1 MFEAEKDKNQKNIKS
16 KQKYQTSKPSYLIP
30 FNKEKFLKNYKKRNS
45 PRKRTKSADTTNKE
59 NIEINLKIQ
68 KIINSTRRK
77 KYNFHQISKIEKYNE
92 QDKLLVNKLNSKD
105 YKILNN
111 SSTNIKNIIHNKIK
125 KEIIKNFNSPKKEK
139 LNKKTKNSNSKINN
153 IIESKRKESIV
164 KKENNIQNNNE
175 IEINKKSIYPI
186 KIKFKKKTRSLSR
199 PDRKSLIKQLQESQN
214 LSFKSFYE
222 KTSELNKSYNSVN
235 LKRNK
240 EMNISLKEK
249 LKESTPV
256 KQKKNFFQSNNLN
269 NKKDINNKKIKNRSD
284 SEIIFSPF
292 MKNKIRKQNIN
303 SNNKLTN
310 KNKISNLKN
319 SQSTNNLKSSKSKIR
334 IKINLDILKNS
345 STSSLD
351 KSTIKMENKIN
362 KSLSIIENNNKNNSN
377 SFIATPKIIKKIREI
392 KSICKKGFSGI
403 NTKKINQDNLLIV
416 SNFINYKSH
425 LLCVCDGHGIY
436 GHLVSSYIIKT
447 LPLLLTSDFQKENI
461 TLYSPFK
468 YIKNQIIKSF
478 QKLNKNLLKK
488 SEINTI
494 FSGSTCIIII
504 ITEEKI
510 ICSNCGDS
518 RGIIGKYKN
527 KNWISFNLSRDHK
540 PNEQDEKKRI
550 LSKNGIIEPYKDENN
565 NPIGPD
571 RVWVPND
578 KVPGLAMSRSLGDEM
593 AHRVG
598 VTSVPE
604 VIEVEF
610 CIEDK
615 FIIVA
620 TDGLWEF
627 INSDECVKI
636 VGEFYLK
643 NDIEGAINFLY
654 RESSKRW
661 ILEED
666 VIDDISIIIA
676 FF

>member
-1 MFEAEKDKNQKNIKS
+1 MFEAEKDKKQKNIKS

-30 FNKEKFLKNYKKRNS
+30 FNKEKFLKNYKKSNS

-59 NIEINLKIQ
+59 YNEIKLKIQ

-139 LNKKTKNSNSKINN
+139 LNTKTKNSNSKINN
-153 IIESKRKESIV
+153 NIESKRKESNV

-284 SEIIFSPF
+284 SEIISSPF

-362 KSLSIIENNNKNNSN
+362 KSLSIIENNNKNKSN

-478 QKLNKNLLKK
+478 QKLNKNLQKK

-666 VIDDISIIIA
+666 VIDDISIIVA

>member
-30 FNKEKFLKNYKKRNS
+30 FNKEKFLKNYKKSNS

-59 NIEINLKIQ
+59 YIEIKLKIQ

-284 SEIIFSPF
+284 SEIISSPF

-362 KSLSIIENNNKNNSN
+362 KSLSIIENNNKNKSN

>member
-1 MFEAEKDKNQKNIKS
+1 MFEAEKDKKQKNIKS

-30 FNKEKFLKNYKKRNS
+30 FNKEKFLKNYKKSNS

-59 NIEINLKIQ
+59 YNEIKLKIQ

-77 KYNFHQISKIEKYNE
+77 KYYFHQISKIEKYNE

-139 LNKKTKNSNSKINN
+139 LNTKIKNSHSKINN
-153 IIESKRKESIV
+153 IIESKRKENNV
-164 KKENNIQNNNE
+164 KKKNNIQNNNE

-186 KIKFKKKTRSLSR
+186 KIKFRKKTRSLSR
-199 PDRKSLIKQLQESQN
+199 PEQKSLIKQLQESQN

-235 LKRNK
+235 FKRNK
-240 EMNISLKEK
+240 EMNISFKEK
-249 LKESTPV
+249 LKGSTPV
-256 KQKKNFFQSNNLN
+256 KQKKNFFQSYNLN
-269 NKKDINNKKIKNRSD
+269 NKKDNNNKKIKNRSD
-284 SEIIFSPF
+284 SEIISSPF

-319 SQSTNNLKSSKSKIR
+319 SQSTNNLKSSNSKIR

-362 KSLSIIENNNKNNSN
+362 KSLSIIENNNKNKSN
-377 SFIATPKIIKKIREI
+377 SFIVSPKIIKKIREI

-447 LPLLLTSDFQKENI
+447 LPLLLISDFQKENI
-461 TLYSPFK
+461 TLSSPFK

-504 ITEEKI
+504 ITEDKI

-550 LSKNGIIEPYKDENN
+550 LSKHGIIEPYKDENN

-666 VIDDISIIIA
+666 VIDDISIIVA

>member
-59 NIEINLKIQ
+59 NIEIKLKIQ

-240 EMNISLKEK
+240 EMNISFKEQLKG
-249 LKESTPV
+249 STPV

-269 NKKDINNKKIKNRSD
+269 NKKDNNNKKIKNRSD
-284 SEIIFSPF
+284 SEIISSPF

-362 KSLSIIENNNKNNSN
+362 KSLSIIENNNKNKSN

>member
-59 NIEINLKIQ
+59 NIEIKLKIQ

-284 SEIIFSPF
+284 SEIISSPF

-362 KSLSIIENNNKNNSN
+362 KSLSIIENNNKNKSN
-377 SFIATPKIIKKIREI
+377 SFIVSPKIIKKIREI

>member
-1 MFEAEKDKNQKNIKS
+1 
-16 KQKYQTSKPSYLIP
+16 
-30 FNKEKFLKNYKKRNS
+30 
-45 PRKRTKSADTTNKE
+45 
-59 NIEINLKIQ
+59 
-68 KIINSTRRK
+68 
-77 KYNFHQISKIEKYNE
+77 
-92 QDKLLVNKLNSKD
+92 
-105 YKILNN
+105 
-111 SSTNIKNIIHNKIK
+111 
-125 KEIIKNFNSPKKEK
+125 
-139 LNKKTKNSNSKINN
+139 
-153 IIESKRKESIV
+153 
-164 KKENNIQNNNE
+164 
-175 IEINKKSIYPI
+175 
-186 KIKFKKKTRSLSR
+186 
-199 PDRKSLIKQLQESQN
+199 
-214 LSFKSFYE
+214 
-222 KTSELNKSYNSVN
+222 
-235 LKRNK
+235 
-240 EMNISLKEK
+240 
-249 LKESTPV
+249 
-256 KQKKNFFQSNNLN
+256 
-269 NKKDINNKKIKNRSD
+269 
-284 SEIIFSPF
+284 

-319 SQSTNNLKSSKSKIR
+319 SQSTNNLKSSNSKIR

-362 KSLSIIENNNKNNSN
+362 KSLSIIENNNKNKSN
-377 SFIATPKIIKKIREI
+377 SFIVSPKIIKKIREI

-447 LPLLLTSDFQKENI
+447 LPLLLISDFQKENI
-461 TLYSPFK
+461 TLSSPFK

-478 QKLNKNLLKK
+478 QKLNKNLQKK

-550 LSKNGIIEPYKDENN
+550 LSKHGIIEPYKDENN

-666 VIDDISIIIA
+666 VIDDISIIVA

>member
-59 NIEINLKIQ
+59 NIEIKLKIQ

-284 SEIIFSPF
+284 SEIISSPF

-362 KSLSIIENNNKNNSN
+362 KSLSIIENNNKNKSN

-666 VIDDISIIIA
+666 VIDDIIIIIA

>member
-1 MFEAEKDKNQKNIKS
+1 
-16 KQKYQTSKPSYLIP
+16 
-30 FNKEKFLKNYKKRNS
+30 
-45 PRKRTKSADTTNKE
+45 
-59 NIEINLKIQ
+59 
-68 KIINSTRRK
+68 
-77 KYNFHQISKIEKYNE
+77 
-92 QDKLLVNKLNSKD
+92 
-105 YKILNN
+105 
-111 SSTNIKNIIHNKIK
+111 
-125 KEIIKNFNSPKKEK
+125 
-139 LNKKTKNSNSKINN
+139 
-153 IIESKRKESIV
+153 
-164 KKENNIQNNNE
+164 
-175 IEINKKSIYPI
+175 
-186 KIKFKKKTRSLSR
+186 
-199 PDRKSLIKQLQESQN
+199 
-214 LSFKSFYE
+214 
-222 KTSELNKSYNSVN
+222 
-235 LKRNK
+235 
-240 EMNISLKEK
+240 MNISLKEK

-284 SEIIFSPF
+284 SEIISSPF

-362 KSLSIIENNNKNNSN
+362 KSLSIIENNNKNKSN

>member
-59 NIEINLKIQ
+59 NIEIKLKIQ

-284 SEIIFSPF
+284 SEIISSPF

-362 KSLSIIENNNKNNSN
+362 KSLSIIENNNKNKSN

-666 VIDDISIIIA
+666 VIDDISIIVA